1 MRSKPVLAAL
11 SPCAVALAVACA
23 IAQAPAPAVAQTP
36 QGVFTPATGGAV
48 PVGVVPPRDRA
59 PAAKGTASLRGRVIA
74 AGTTTPLRRAQ
85 VAVVAAEGTA
95 RFTTTTNGE
104 GRYEVLE
111 LPAGRYTITVNKG
124 GYVSLQ
130 YGQRRPFEAGM
141 PVTLSDGQVLTGV
154 DVALPRG
161 SVIAG
166 RVTDEFGEPV
176 AQAQVSAQRYMYGPD
191 GQRRL
196 QPNGFAQT
204 DDLGQF
210 RLHSLMPGEYIVSA
224 TYRTFTVPVGIGG
237 GGDTS
242 EGFLPTYF
250 PGTANPADAQPVAV
264 TLGQESAVH
273 FALTA
278 ARMARVSG
286 VVHDSN
292 GRAVTG
298 AMIMLMPAAGFT
310 GGSINS
316 SQSGANG
323 VFTFTN
329 VPPGDYVVNVQP
341 SPALASLN
349 PNGPPESA
357 SVPLSI
363 GGSDV
368 TGIRIVTARGTV
380 VSGQVEFE
388 GTASRTSAFPWRVMP
403 QSLTAGPVFF
413 AAPAG
418 AANGLM
424 GDDGTFQVQVGG
436 SGPVLL
442 RLNGS
447 PLWALKS
454 VTLDGDDITDTPMD
468 FAGKGSVSGIRIAMT
483 DRLTTVSGR
492 AVDSRGRALTD
503 YVVVILPEEAMT
515 GVVAARYVRVA
526 RPDQSGS
533 FKATGLPPGR
543 YTATAVESIEQGR
556 HFVPEVQARL
566 REKGRAFSIDE
577 GGSASLDLPLSTG
590 VE

>member
-1 MRSKPVLAAL
+1 
-11 SPCAVALAVACA
+11 
-23 IAQAPAPAVAQTP
+23 
-36 QGVFTPATGGAV
+36 
-48 PVGVVPPRDRA
+48 
-59 PAAKGTASLRGRVIA
+59 
-74 AGTTTPLRRAQ
+74 
-85 VAVVAAEGTA
+85 
-95 RFTTTTNGE
+95 
-104 GRYEVLE
+104 
-111 LPAGRYTITVNKG
+111 
-124 GYVSLQ
+124 
-130 YGQRRPFEAGM
+130 
-141 PVTLSDGQVLTGV
+141 
-154 DVALPRG
+154 
-161 SVIAG
+161 
-166 RVTDEFGEPV
+166 
-176 AQAQVSAQRYMYGPD
+176 
-191 GQRRL
+191 
-196 QPNGFAQT
+196 
-204 DDLGQF
+204 
-210 RLHSLMPGEYIVSA
+210 
-224 TYRTFTVPVGIGG
+224 
-237 GGDTS
+237 
-242 EGFLPTYF
+242 
-250 PGTANPADAQPVAV
+250 
-264 TLGQESAVH
+264 
-273 FALTA
+273 
-278 ARMARVSG
+278 
-286 VVHDSN
+286 
-292 GRAVTG
+292 
-298 AMIMLMPAAGFT
+298 
-310 GGSINS
+310 
-316 SQSGANG
+316 
-323 VFTFTN
+323 
-329 VPPGDYVVNVQP
+329 
-341 SPALASLN
+341 
-349 PNGPPESA
+349 
-357 SVPLSI
+357 
-363 GGSDV
+363 
-368 TGIRIVTARGTV
+368 
-380 VSGQVEFE
+380 VEFE